1 MIEES
6 SVSSSSSWPFLLLPV
21 LSHVL
26 LYVIRR
32 WRQEHVVV
40 ESRMEDGS
48 GEGWRKGEGAF
59 SFTELVKYLSY
70 DIY

>member
-1 MIEES
+1 M
-6 SVSSSSSWPFLLLPV
+6 
-21 LSHVL
+21 
-26 LYVIRR
+26 
-32 WRQEHVVV
+32 VV

-70 DIY
+70 LLILKSQSNVFFVFSSYSVFQV

>member
-1 MIEES
+1 MEE
-6 SVSSSSSWPFLLLPV
+6 
-21 LSHVL
+21 
-26 LYVIRR
+26 
-32 WRQEHVVV
+32 
-40 ESRMEDGS
+40 GS